1 VRETPLETRPRDWLA
16 VLPVALLA
24 LWVFA
29 PFFSDLGTMG
39 FQDWDSQAGNR
50 FVTVLA
56 LRHGQLPWWNPW
68 SCGGFPAWG
77 FAESATNL
85 VSPFAPLYLLFSFPV
100 ALRLEAVAATLL
112 AIAGAFLLAGRFTRS
127 PAWRALVAAIWVLNS
142 RWALQTA
149 VGHMWHLS
157 YAWSPFV
164 FYFFDRAL
172 AERRGAHAGAAGAL
186 LALII
191 YVGGI
196 YPYPHTVLL
205 LGLFALAV
213 AIGTRRLR
221 PLGTLVVT
229 LGTSV
234 GLAAPKLLPVLATM
248 RRYPRLVESDDAVP
262 LRAIWTMLTAHQ
274 QGFDV
279 YPHLPLRVFWVWWE
293 WGAYVGTL
301 GALALIAAL
310 AFGWTPRLIGLRAG
324 ALLCLVLSLG
334 QGVWMQMHRL
344 PVFSSQHLPAR
355 ILFLGILLLAL
366 VLVAALDR
374 PWHRL
379 AAGRRW
385 AEPAALVLVLAYGL
399 DLALVARQATR
410 PPFHLRIPPVPP
422 AGQFRPERAQRYQY
436 GKPDAPPNLR
446 DRYTWP
452 AKIIYP
458 SMLAN
463 TGLVNCYGLP
473 SDFRSPVIG
482 SDQPG
487 YRGLVFTDGPGR
499 ATLLDWTPNRVR
511 VRVEGAGPGT
521 RLVYDTTF
529 DPGWRV
535 GGAPAEAWRG
545 LVAGPVAP
553 GDSVVD
559 VRYRPVGLGAGL
571 LLFALTVAGWAGAL
585 AWRRARPRLT
595 AS

>member
-1 VRETPLETRPRDWLA
+1 VRDTPLETRPRDWLA
-16 VLPVALLA
+16 AVPVALLA

-29 PFFSDLGTMG
+29 PFFADLRAMG

-85 VSPFAPLYLLFSFPV
+85 VSPFAPLYFLFSFPV
-100 ALRLEAVAATLL
+100 ALRLEAVAATLV
-112 AIAGAFLLAGRFTRS
+112 AVAGAFLLAGRFTRS
-127 PAWRALVAAIWVLNS
+127 PAGRALVATIWVLNS

-149 VGHMWHLS
+149 VGHMWHLA

-172 AERRGAHAGAAGAL
+172 AERRWALGGAAGAL

-213 AIGTRRLR
+213 ASGTRSLR
-221 PLGTLVVT
+221 PLGMLVLT

-248 RRYPRLVESDDAVP
+248 SRYPRLVESDDAVS
-262 LRAIWTMLTAHQ
+262 LGAVWTMLTAPQ
-274 QGFDV
+274 QGFDL

-293 WGAYVGTL
+293 WGAYVGVA
-301 GALALIAAL
+301 GALALLAAL
-310 AFGWTPRLIGLRAG
+310 ALGWTPRLIGLRAG
-324 ALLCLVLSLG
+324 ALVCLVLSLG

-344 PVFSSQHLPAR
+344 PVFRSQHLPAR

-366 VLVAALDR
+366 VLVAALDA
-374 PWHRL
+374 PWARFS
-379 AAGRRW
+379 AGRRW
-385 AEPAALVLVLAYGL
+385 VEPAALALVVAYGV

-410 PPFHLRIPPVPP
+410 PPFHLRMPPVPA
-422 AGQFRPERAQRYQY
+422 AGPFRPESAQRYQY
-436 GKPDAPPNLR
+436 GKPDVAPNLR
-446 DRYTWP
+446 DRYGWP

-473 SDFRSPVIG
+473 SDFRSPVVG

-487 YRGLVFTDGPGR
+487 YRGLVFTEGPGR
-499 ATLLDWTPNRVR
+499 ATLLGWKPNGVR

-535 GGAPAEAWRG
+535 GGAPAGDWRG
-545 LVAGPVAP
+545 LVAGRVPP
-553 GDSVVD
+553 GDSVVE
-559 VRYRPVGLGAGL
+559 VRYRPVGLGEGL
-571 LLFALTVAGWAGAL
+571 LLFALTAGSWAAGL
-585 AWRRARPRLT
+585 AWRRTRRRLT

>member
-1 VRETPLETRPRDWLA
+1 VRDTPLETRPRDWLA
-16 VLPVALLA
+16 AVPVALLA

-29 PFFSDLGTMG
+29 PFFADLRAMG

-85 VSPFAPLYLLFSFPV
+85 VSPFAPLYFLFSFPV
-100 ALRLEAVAATLL
+100 ALRLEAVAATLV
-112 AIAGAFLLAGRFTRS
+112 AVAGAFLLAGRFTRS
-127 PAWRALVAAIWVLNS
+127 PAGRALVATIWVLNS

-149 VGHMWHLS
+149 VGHMWHLA

-172 AERRGAHAGAAGAL
+172 AERRWAPGGAAGAL

-213 AIGTRRLR
+213 ASGTRSLR
-221 PLGTLVVT
+221 PLGMLVLT

-234 GLAAPKLLPVLATM
+234 GLPPPARHAGPDSGHLRGAGRAQAAPGARHDEPLSAPGGVG
-248 RRYPRLVESDDAVP
+248 RRRVAGRRLDDAD
-262 LRAIWTMLTAHQ
+262 RSSA
-274 QGFDV
+274 
-279 YPHLPLRVFWVWWE
+279 
-293 WGAYVGTL
+293 
-301 GALALIAAL
+301 
-310 AFGWTPRLIGLRAG
+310 GLRPLSPPAAARVLG
-324 ALLCLVLSLG
+324 LVGVGGLRRRG
-334 QGVWMQMHRL
+334 GVWMQMHRL
-344 PVFSSQHLPAR
+344 PVFRSQHLPAR

-366 VLVAALDR
+366 VLVAALDA
-374 PWHRL
+374 PWARFS
-379 AAGRRW
+379 AGRRW
-385 AEPAALVLVLAYGL
+385 VEPAALALVVAYGV

-410 PPFHLRIPPVPP
+410 PPFHLRMPPVPA
-422 AGQFRPERAQRYQY
+422 AGPFRPESAQRYQY
-436 GKPDAPPNLR
+436 GKPDVAPNLR
-446 DRYTWP
+446 DRYGWP

-473 SDFRSPVIG
+473 SDFRSPVVG

-487 YRGLVFTDGPGR
+487 YRGLVFTEGPGR
-499 ATLLDWTPNRVR
+499 ATLLGWKPNGVR

-535 GGAPAEAWRG
+535 GGAPAGDWRG
-545 LVAGPVAP
+545 LVAGRVPP
-553 GDSVVD
+553 GDSVVE
-559 VRYRPVGLGAGL
+559 VRYRPVGLGEGL
-571 LLFALTVAGWAGAL
+571 LLFALTAGSWAAGL
-585 AWRRARPRLT
+585 AWRRTRRRLT